1 MTKKISEVHKRSIQ
15 LSSLALPVF
24 VILSLLF
31 LWLAKEVRDNETLQF
46 DNSLLL
52 AINSTATA
60 IANSWIVALT
70 DLGGIYGVPVITVGM
85 ALLFFIRNRPGRASK
100 LLVIV
105 GGAVVINLLM
115 KAFFE
120 RSRPE
125 LWDRLV
131 VEHSFSFPS
140 GHAMVSMA
148 LAGGVVY
155 ALWRTKYRSLSIIIG
170 LIYVLLIGYSR
181 LYLGVH
187 YPTDV
192 LAGWLVGMAWVIL
205 VVGIFDKS
213 YRSIVLDSK

>member
-1 MTKKISEVHKRSIQ
+1 MTKKISEVHKRSIR
-15 LSSLALPVF
+15 LSSLALPMF
-24 VILSLLF
+24 VILGLLF

-52 AINSTATA
+52 AINSTATPA
-60 IANSWIVALT
+60 VNSWIVALT
-70 DLGGIYGVPVITVGM
+70 DLGGIYGVPVISVGM
-85 ALLFFIRNRPGRASK
+85 ALLFFIRNRPGRATK

-105 GGAVVINLLM
+105 GGAVIINLIM

-155 ALWRTKYRSLSIIIG
+155 ALWRTKYRRLSIIIG

-192 LAGWLVGMAWVIL
+192 LAGWLVGVAWVIL
-205 VVGIFDKS
+205 VVVIFDKS